1 MVQGV
6 PYGILCPPNA
16 ELRMQLD
23 DNVLAAALC
32 QRLLCV
38 TLNSVAHQAS
48 LFVEFSRQ
56 EYWSG

>member
-1 MVQGV
+1 MEYCVL
-6 PYGILCPPNA
+6 PSA

-23 DNVLAAALC
+23 DNVLVAALC

-38 TLNSVAHQAS
+38 TLSTVAHQAP